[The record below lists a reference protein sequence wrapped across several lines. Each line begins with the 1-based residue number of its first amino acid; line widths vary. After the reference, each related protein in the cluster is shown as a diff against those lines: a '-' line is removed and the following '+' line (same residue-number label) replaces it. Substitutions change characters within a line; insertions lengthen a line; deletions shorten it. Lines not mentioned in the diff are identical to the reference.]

1 MTPGQTDLLT
11 NLGALR
17 SAIASTRTL
26 KTILDDSWFE
36 AVEQAIRRSP
46 SLPSVPADPSGF
58 LYDFC
63 HLLRGA
69 DWFEEAQ
76 QLALDGRLDEVGE
89 DAKLALLFAGID
101 PLRTVL
107 PLLESRLQAFEAFS
121 VKPDKVR
128 IKLAELQA
136 ARSSSSFKNHLF
148 ELSVL
153 GDLALK
159 GVLIDIEDAATSVD
173 GVIKLDDRDVLVEAT
188 NTVQQVIPD
197 FVGVFSTDPNVEIL
211 QVIKKLRKKVAEGR
225 QLARAN
231 GKPTLLFLARTRLG
245 AGHESSQIAVE
256 ECLGG
261 SDFSAL
267 SGVVLADSWKLY
279 RTWWHPSI
287 KKPDVP
293 LTDLERE
300 TLTSFYGGKNRP
312 AV

>member
-1 MTPGQTDLLT
+1 MTPGQTDLFA
-11 NLGALR
+11 NLSALR
-17 SAIASTRTL
+17 SALASTSTL

-46 SLPSVPADPSGF
+46 SLSTVPADPSGF

-63 HLLRGA
+63 HPFRGA
-69 DWFEEAQ
+69 DWFEEDQ
-76 QLALDGRLDEVGE
+76 QFAFDGRLDEVGE
-89 DAKLALLFAGID
+89 DAKSELRFEGVD

-107 PLLESRLQAFEAFS
+107 PLLESRLQAFETFS
-121 VKPDKVR
+121 VRPDKVR

-136 ARSSSSFKNHLF
+136 ARSSPSFKNHLF

-159 GVLIDIEDAATSVD
+159 GVLIDIEEAATSVD
-173 GVIKLDDRDVLVEAT
+173 GVINLDDRNILVEAT

-197 FVGVFSTDPNVEIL
+197 FSGVFSTDPTVEFE
-211 QVIKKLRKKVAEGR
+211 QVIKKVHKKVAEGR

-231 GKPTLLFLARTRLG
+231 EKPTLLFLARTGLG
-245 AGHESSQIAVE
+245 AGRKSAQIALK
-256 ECLGG
+256 ECFAR

-300 TLTSFYGGKNRP
+300 SLASFYGGKKRP